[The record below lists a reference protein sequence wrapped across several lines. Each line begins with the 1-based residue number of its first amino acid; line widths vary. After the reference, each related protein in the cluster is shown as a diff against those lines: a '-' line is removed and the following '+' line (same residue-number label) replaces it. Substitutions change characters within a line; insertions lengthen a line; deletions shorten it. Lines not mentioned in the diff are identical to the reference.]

1 MTTAAED
8 GDTGGCGDLRNRFMH
23 LDGTDPTVRIILGLD
38 RLLLAP
44 KIRAHPKSADAQLRL
59 DVDTMKGRRLIL
71 NVAFGLAMTSRAAT
85 SALNRWTNEYTKG
98 TPEERIRRGL
108 HNLRINYAD
117 GDAGTKSAMGNL
129 TAFAMNHGKW
139 AEGMARIVEEAE
151 DDTVHGTKRT
161 AIIARMVST
170 VFGRQSRRW
179 TDNTSRAFTEDVCSG
194 MILDMYPFSGWGMAS
209 ALTAMGMDLPAD
221 VGRVASMIGLLADGV
236 PDDMRLAVMTR
247 PTAGRDDAPTAD
259 GIMAFR
265 DRVKS
270 VMDDA
275 GAMNQGL
282 QDFSMCD
289 WRVLDA
295 IANGSLPPRMIDP
308 IMLDDQRDATDGS
321 PASKDV
327 ARIRDRMLTCD
338 RMTRID
344 FSNPDPRRMMS
355 ILKALVPTTTP
366 GDNVVEDLVACDTYR
381 DRRVIEHGDKFGGGE
396 IIYQCL
402 TRGDIQGLVAMN
414 ALWDLFHAVLSPMI
428 HQDAGSGRVK
438 GFGSVFNWP
447 ILTGSA
453 VSSAIW
459 DFASRSLPAGFIGE
473 TLSAAPC
480 GEGKVCTLEVHVSG
494 IRGINGGYA
503 TNHYIGIDWSR

>member
-1 MTTAAED
+1 MMMAAED
-8 GDTGGCGDLRNRFMH
+8 GDTGGRSDMRTRFMH
-23 LDGTDPTVRIILGLD
+23 LDGTDPTVRIIRGLD

-44 KIRAHPKSADAQLRL
+44 KIRAHPKSADARLRL
-59 DVDTMKGRRLIL
+59 DGDTMKGRRLIL

-85 SALNRWTNEYTKG
+85 SALNRWTNECMKG
-98 TPEERIRRGL
+98 TPEEKMGKSL

-117 GDAGTKSAMGNL
+117 GDAGAESAIGHL

-151 DDTVHGTKRT
+151 ADTVHGTKRT

-170 VFGRQSRRW
+170 VFGWRSRRW
-179 TDNTSRAFTEDVCSG
+179 TDNTTVAFAEDVCSG
-194 MILDMYPFSGWGMAS
+194 MILDMYPFSGWGMTG
-209 ALTAMGMDLPAD
+209 ALTAMGMDRPPD

-247 PTAGRDDAPTAD
+247 PTAGQGDAPTAD
-259 GIMAFR
+259 GIMAVR
-265 DRVKS
+265 DRAKT
-270 VMDDA
+270 MMEDA
-275 GAMNQGL
+275 GVTEPDL
-282 QDFSMCD
+282 QCFSMCD

-295 IANGSLPPRMIDP
+295 IARGSLPPRMVDL
-308 IMLDDQRDATDGS
+308 MLAGQCDATEGE
-321 PASKDV
+321 PASEET
-327 ARIRDRMLTCD
+327 ARIRNHMLTCD

-344 FSNPDPRRMMS
+344 FSNPDPGRMMS
-355 ILKALVPTTTP
+355 ILKALVPKTTP
-366 GDNVVEDLVACDTYR
+366 GDNVVEDLVACDMHH
-381 DRRVIEHGDKFGGGE
+381 DRCVKEHGDRFGGGE
-396 IIYQCL
+396 IVYQCV

-428 HQDAGSGRVK
+428 HQDVGSGRVT
-438 GFGSVFNWP
+438 GLFRWP

-453 VSSAIW
+453 VSSAIR

-480 GEGKVCTLEVHVSG
+480 GEGKVCNIDVYANG

-503 TNHYIGIDWSR
+503 ASHCIGIDWSR